1 MPLKSPRFWVAALIG
16 TATLAACTGSPLF
29 PQRPRGADAAP
40 AIDKA
45 ATSAALLASYLDVL
59 QKLVQGAPAEQ
70 AEILVSAQR
79 EYELA
84 PTPSKQ
90 LRYALVLAAPNHS
103 GADLP
108 RAQRLLRE
116 LLATPETLVPAE
128 RAYAFLELQKVD
140 RQLALV
146 AENQRLQSGSDRVD
160 RERLATAN
168 RKLQLEIDEN
178 TRLRKALDEANAK
191 LSAIANIE
199 QTINERKSGTE
210 GRSP

>member
-1 MPLKSPRFWVAALIG
+1 MPLNSPRFWVAALVS
-16 TATLAACTGSPLF
+16 TAALAACTGSPIF
-29 PQRPRGADAAP
+29 QQRTRGADAAP
-40 AIDKA
+40 VIDKA

-90 LRYALVLAAPNHS
+90 LRFALVLAAPSHS

-128 RAYAFLELQKVD
+128 RAFAFLELQKVD

-178 TRLRKALDEANAK
+178 IRLRKALDEANAK

>member
-1 MPLKSPRFWVAALIG
+1 MPPNPGRAWVAALFVA
-16 TATLAACTGSPLF
+16 ATLAACTGSPLIS
-29 PQRPRGADAAP
+29 QRPRGSDNLP
-40 AIDKA
+40 VIDRA

-59 QKLVQGAPAEQ
+59 QRLIQGAPAEQ

-103 GADLP
+103 GTDLP

-128 RAYAFLELQKVD
+128 RAFAFLELQKVD
-140 RQLALV
+140 KQLALV
-146 AENQRLQSGSDRVD
+146 AENQRLQTGSDRVD

-178 TRLRKALDEANAK
+178 VRLRKALDEANAK

>member
-1 MPLKSPRFWVAALIG
+1 MPLESSRPWVAALMCA
-16 TATLAACTGSPLF
+16 ATLTACTGSPLF
-29 PQRPRGADAAP
+29 QQRPRGADATP
-40 AIDKA
+40 AIDRA
-45 ATSAALLASYLDVL
+45 ATSATLLASYLDVL
-59 QKLVQGAPAEQ
+59 QKLIQGAPAEQ

-79 EYELA
+79 EYDLA

-90 LRYALVLAAPNHS
+90 LRYALVLAAPNHT
-103 GADLP
+103 GTDLP

-128 RAYAFLELQKVD
+128 RAFAFLELQKVD
-140 RQLALV
+140 KQLALV

-178 TRLRKALDEANAK
+178 VRLRKALEEANAK

>member
-1 MPLKSPRFWVAALIG
+1 MPPKLSRPWVAALMCA
-16 TATLAACTGSPLF
+16 ATLTGCTGGPFSH
-29 PQRPRGADAAP
+29 QRPRNSDTTP
-40 AIDKA
+40 IIDRA
-45 ATSAALLASYLDVL
+45 ATSGTLIAGYLDVL

-79 EYELA
+79 EYELTL
-84 PTPSKQ
+84 TPSKQ
-90 LRYALVLAAPNHS
+90 LRYALVLATPSHS
-103 GADLP
+103 GTDLP

-116 LLATPETLVPAE
+116 LLATPETLLPAE
-128 RAYAFLELQKVD
+128 RAFGFLELQKVD
-140 RQLALV
+140 KQLALV
-146 AENQRLQSGSDRVD
+146 AENQRLQSGTDRVD
-160 RERLATAN
+160 RERLATVN

-178 TRLRKALDEANAK
+178 MRLRKALDEANAK